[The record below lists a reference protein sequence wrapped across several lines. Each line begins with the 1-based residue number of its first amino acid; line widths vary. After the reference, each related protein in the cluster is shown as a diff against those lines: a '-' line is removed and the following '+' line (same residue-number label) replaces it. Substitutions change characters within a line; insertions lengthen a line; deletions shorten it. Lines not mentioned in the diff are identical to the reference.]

1 MASFGFQWHLS
12 DRCNQRCKHCYQER
26 FDDASE
32 LPVERLIELAERVMQ
47 GLAPRRTSINLTGGE
62 PLMHP
67 QLFRLIDC
75 LADFDHLERVHL
87 ITNGTLL
94 DAGLIQA
101 IRTRETIGQIK
112 ISLESGRAED
122 NDRIRGRGNLARVTA
137 NLSGFAQTGKA
148 LVLMTTLG
156 PCGSAGIADTVAF
169 AREHGFCGV
178 IFERFVPLGRGK
190 SLSPMVPGPDEWSSM
205 KAMIASATGVDPRAQ
220 DLLPYQA
227 LWIDLDPKAAD
238 PLRGALCNLG
248 PGSMALMP
256 DGTVLPCRRLPET
269 VGNALSDPFE
279 KILEGLADW
288 APESLR
294 PRLTGPACSG
304 CEIEGCS
311 GCRALARAITGD
323 ALADDPS
330 CPVAGQGTSS

>member
-32 LPVERLIELAERVMQ
+32 LPSGHLFELAQRVMH
-47 GLAPRRTSINLTGGE
+47 GLAPRRVSINLTGGE

-67 QLFRLIDC
+67 QLFELIDR
-75 LADFDHLERVHL
+75 LAAFEHLEGVHL
-87 ITNGTLL
+87 ITNGTVLTN
-94 DAGLIQA
+94 GLIEA

-156 PCGSAGIADTVAF
+156 PCGSDGIADTVAF

-190 SLSPMVPGPDEWSSM
+190 PLSPLVPDPAEWSTM
-205 KAMIASATGVDPRAQ
+205 KVMIASAAGVEAREQ

-227 LWIDLDPKAAD
+227 LWIDLAPGAPE

-248 PGSMALMP
+248 AGSMALMP
-256 DGTVLPCRRLPET
+256 DARVLPCRRLPEA
-269 VGNALSDPFE
+269 VGNALTDPFE
-279 KILEGLADW
+279 KILEGLAGW
-288 APESLR
+288 APDSLR
-294 PRLTGPACSG
+294 PRLKGHGCSS
-304 CEIEGCS
+304 CEIEGCA

-330 CPVAGQGTSS
+330 CSEAAQGTNS